1 MARTDRLLD
10 LLQILRRHRHPVS
23 GENLAD
29 ELGISIRTLYRDIA
43 TLRGQGADILGEP
56 GMGYVLKPGFL
67 LPPLMFSQDELEA
80 LVLGVR
86 WVSKRTGGALGQA
99 ADSALARIAAVL
111 PDDLR
116 SKLDDNHLLVG
127 PAEVSGAGAQVL
139 TPIRL
144 AIRREHMLSIAY
156 EDQSGALTQRVVWP
170 FALGFFDHVRVM
182 IAWCETR
189 RDFRHFRADRIIS
202 LEETGQ
208 RYPRRKPVLLKE
220 WRASQAIP

>member
-23 GENLAD
+23 GDVLSE

-99 ADSALARIAAVL
+99 ADNALAKIAAVL
-111 PDDLR
+111 PHDLSDR
-116 SKLDDNHLLVG
+116 LDDHHLLVG
-127 PAEVSGAGAQVL
+127 PAQQPGTGMEAL
-139 TPIRL
+139 TQIRL
-144 AIRREHMLSIAY
+144 AIRREHTLAITY
-156 EDQSGALTQRVVWP
+156 EDQAGAVTQRVVWP

-208 RYPRRKPVLLKE
+208 RYSRRKPVLLKE

>member
-23 GENLAD
+23 GEVLAD
-29 ELGISIRTLYRDIA
+29 ELHVSIRTLYRDIA

-80 LVLGVR
+80 LVLGMR

-111 PDDLR
+111 PDELR
-116 SKLDDNHLLVG
+116 NRLDDNHLLVG
-127 PAEVSGAGAQVL
+127 PAPDSGTDTVLL

-144 AIRREHMLSIAY
+144 AIRREHTLAMTY
-156 EDQSGALTQRVVWP
+156 EDQSGALTQRIVWP
-170 FALGFFDHVRVM
+170 IALGFFDHVRVM
-182 IAWCETR
+182 IAWCEKR
-189 RDFRHFRADRIIS
+189 QDFRHFRADRIVS

-208 RYPRRKPVLLKE
+208 RYPRRKTVLLKE
-220 WRASQAIP
+220 WRASQSIP

>member
-23 GENLAD
+23 GDVLSE
-29 ELGISIRTLYRDIA
+29 ELRISIRTLYRDIA

-86 WVSKRTGGALGQA
+86 WVSKRTGGALGKA
-99 ADSALARIAAVL
+99 ADNALAKIAAVL
-111 PDDLR
+111 PHDLSDR
-116 SKLDDNHLLVG
+116 LDDHHLLVG
-127 PAEVSGAGAQVL
+127 PAQEAGTGMEAL
-139 TPIRL
+139 TQIRL
-144 AIRREHMLSIAY
+144 AIRREHTLAITY
-156 EDQSGALTQRVVWP
+156 EDQAGAVTQRVVWP

>member
-23 GENLAD
+23 GDVLSE

-99 ADSALARIAAVL
+99 ADNALAKIAAVL
-111 PDDLR
+111 PYDLSDR
-116 SKLDDNHLLVG
+116 LDDHHLLVG
-127 PAEVSGAGAQVL
+127 PAQHPGTGMEAL
-139 TPIRL
+139 TQIRL
-144 AIRREHMLSIAY
+144 AIRREHTLAITY
-156 EDQSGALTQRVVWP
+156 EDQAGAVTQRVVWP

-189 RDFRHFRADRIIS
+189 RDFRHFRADRITS